1 MLYHCKDPEKHSVL
15 LLKPTEM
22 SAINIGR
29 TNNYSGLGLHV
40 ETKVIVEMTDVKNQE
55 IGYERWNL

>member
-1 MLYHCKDPEKHSVL
+1 
-15 LLKPTEM
+15 M

-29 TNNYSGLGLHV
+29 TNNYSGLGPHV

-55 IGYERWNL
+55 IGYER